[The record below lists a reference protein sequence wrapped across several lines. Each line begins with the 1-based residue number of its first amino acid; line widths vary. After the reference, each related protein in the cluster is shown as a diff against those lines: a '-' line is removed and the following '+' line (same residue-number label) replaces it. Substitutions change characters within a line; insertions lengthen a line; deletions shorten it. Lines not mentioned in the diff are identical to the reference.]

1 MKSVIRLGLVLLT
14 IIATIRAEVATSPAY
29 KAWDTAQIIY
39 DAQRDFYVD
48 HYKIPHDNWITA
60 GAALAPPGLTEK
72 IIKFH
77 DEPRDIPAKHSLNLS
92 LRTDLW
98 RENKEVALAGMIF
111 VAIPK
116 QKPRFILINVEQAIN
131 EIVNDDT
138 TRYRTWPHLGLLF
151 VGTAAAEEGYE
162 VILWDELV
170 QGYTPLEQLIK
181 PGDIVGLSLVVTG
194 IERGARLAEQA
205 KRLGARYV
213 IAGNDSAMFRANQLL
228 SLPKKPIDAVFTS
241 NSLNAVREFFY
252 QITQRPLASISIP
265 GVQLMPGAV
274 QLSNERSQLT
284 VELAQ
289 LARERK
295 ADPERFERD
304 AFLVPR
310 FNLFPASYWETVWK
324 NYRQTYGHKFQH
336 PAAIKNANGL
346 LAQGCTRT
354 RGKVA
359 CDYCSIGRVGD
370 IRIPQYRYLADT
382 VEMYHAEG
390 INAFYNV
397 TDSVYEMAPA
407 VAQVLKGRVEPFTA
421 LTLYGRAQGV
431 AQHPQYLDHWL
442 SLTTERLTINMGQD
456 SGDERILAQSIG
468 KSSATT
474 GSRVGENRL
483 AVEYIKRSGANL
495 HGSFIFGS
503 PGETRETCERTLEY
517 AMWVAQTL
525 GRQCETLES
534 DVFWLNF
541 GSPAAQVFHDYEYAT
556 ELAGIAGKTIT
567 IGDWQRDFWEQ
578 RDQLAVP
585 METEKAWY
593 KYFTHITYEE
603 AREYVA
609 KIDGLISTVPGSIAA
624 RGFNPGAKDK
634 FV

>member
-1 MKSVIRLGLVLLT
+1 MKQALRLGLVILT
-14 IIATIRAEVATSPAY
+14 LAATIRAEVVTSPAY
-29 KAWDTAQIIY
+29 KAWDPTLVTY
-39 DAQRDFYVD
+39 DAERGVYVD
-48 HYKIPHDNWITA
+48 HYKIPNDNWIAA
-60 GAALAPPGLTEK
+60 GAAFAPPGFTQK
-72 IIKFH
+72 IIKHH

-98 RENKEVALAGMIF
+98 RENKEVALAGIVF
-111 VAIPK
+111 TAKPK
-116 QKPRFILINVEQAIN
+116 QKSRFVLINVEQAIN

-162 VILWDELV
+162 VVLWDELV

-228 SLPKKPIDAVFTS
+228 SLPGKPIDAVFTS

-252 QITQRPLASISIP
+252 QITQQPLAGLSIP
-265 GVQLMPGAV
+265 GVQLSPGAV
-274 QLSNERSQLT
+274 QLSNERSQLII
-284 VELAQ
+284 ELAQ

-310 FNLFPASYWETVWK
+310 FDLFPASYRETVWQ
-324 NYRQTYGHKFQH
+324 NYRQTYGHKFEN
-336 PAAIKNANGL
+336 PAAVKNATGL

-354 RGKVA
+354 RGKDV
-359 CDYCSIGRVGD
+359 CLYCSDARVGD
-370 IRIPQYRYLADT
+370 IRIPKYRYLADT

-390 INAFYNV
+390 INTFYNV

-421 LTLYGRAQGV
+421 LTIYGRAQGV
-431 AQHPQYLDHWL
+431 AQHPQLLDDWL

-456 SGDERILAQSIG
+456 SGDEQILSGSIG

-474 GSRVGENRL
+474 GSRVDENRL

-517 AMWVAQTL
+517 AIWVAQTL

-556 ELAGIAGKTIT
+556 ELAGIAGKTISVT
-567 IGDWQRDFWEQ
+567 DWQHDFWEQ
-578 RDQLAVP
+578 RNQLAVP

-593 KYFTHITYEE
+593 QHFTHITYEE

-609 KIDGLISTVPGSIAA
+609 KIDGLMSTVPGSIAA